1 MAYAYAVKPDV
12 RKSLNNVQGVSLGA
26 VPLRKIPMVRSKLRE
41 AGEAAFEALKKHTEP
56 SVKTGLK
63 DDVRSKSN
71 RLKELRLGKATASG
85 DEDASERGDSAAGSN
100 QPLDL
105 FMFKS
110 VAKDGLHAFAGD
122 AAGTQLP
129 RRFRPW
135 KAQGVIGRNDAPPH
149 RLSRSEI
156 EKSIRESGF
165 QLWQVRRQ
173 R

>member
-1 MAYAYAVKPDV
+1 
-12 RKSLNNVQGVSLGA
+12 
-26 VPLRKIPMVRSKLRE
+26 MVRSTARE
-41 AGEAAFEALKKHTEP
+41 DGEAAFEALRKQTEP
-56 SVKTGLK
+56 PSEGSNLN
-63 DDVRSKSN
+63 DNIRSKSQ
-71 RLKELRLGKATASG
+71 RLKELRIRKTTAG
-85 DEDASERGDSAAGSN
+85 DDADASEQNDADVGSN

-122 AAGTQLP
+122 AAGEQLP

-156 EKSIRESGF
+156 EKSIRDNGF
-165 QLWQVRRQ
+165 QLWRVRRLST
-173 R
+173 RD

>member
-1 MAYAYAVKPDV
+1 MA
-12 RKSLNNVQGVSLGA
+12 
-26 VPLRKIPMVRSKLRE
+26 RSTSRE
-41 AGEAAFEALKKHTEP
+41 AGEAAFEALTKQAEP
-56 SVKTGLK
+56 PSEEAALK
-63 DDVRSKSN
+63 DDIRSKSN
-71 RLKELRLGKATASG
+71 RLKELRMGKVVEGGEKEASG
-85 DEDASERGDSAAGSN
+85 QGDSDAGSN
-100 QPLDL
+100 PPLEL

-135 KAQGVIGRNDAPPH
+135 KAQGVIGKNDAPPH

-165 QLWQVRRQ
+165 QLWQVRRL

>member
-1 MAYAYAVKPDV
+1 
-12 RKSLNNVQGVSLGA
+12 
-26 VPLRKIPMVRSKLRE
+26 MVRSTSRE
-41 AGEAAFEALKKHTEP
+41 AGEAAFEALTKPTEP
-56 SVKTGLK
+56 PSGEAALK
-63 DDVRSKSN
+63 DDIRSKSN
-71 RLKELRLGKATASG
+71 RLKELRMGKVVEGGEKGSSG
-85 DEDASERGDSAAGSN
+85 QGDSDVESN
-100 QPLDL
+100 QPLEL

-135 KAQGVIGRNDAPPH
+135 KAQGVIARGDAPPH

-165 QLWQVRRQ
+165 QLWQVRRL